1 MDRDPLEA
9 GAVMTAGTI
18 ASAVLVALGWT
29 IPAWVAPAIERATR
43 ELGADAPLV
52 LAVCAQESALG
63 RTRAPL
69 CGAISRAVGTDAV
82 SQAFAAARAFPARAG
97 VRRWRARLVTWRC
110 GWDRQC
116 AAVVGAGYAARVL
129 ALRARIARA
138 GGVP

>member
-1 MDRDPLEA
+1 
-9 GAVMTAGTI
+9 MTAPAI
-18 ASAVLVALGWT
+18 VAAVLAALGWT
-29 IPAWVAPAIERATR
+29 LPVWVAPAISRASR
-43 ELGADAPLV
+43 ELGADVPLV

-69 CGAISRAVGTDAV
+69 CGALGRRVGPDAV
-82 SQAFAAARAFPARAG
+82 SQAYAAARAFPARAG

-138 GGVP
+138 GGVR

>member
-1 MDRDPLEA
+1 
-9 GAVMTAGTI
+9 MTAPAI
-18 ASAVLVALGWT
+18 VAAVLVALGWT
-29 IPAWVAPAIERATR
+29 LPVWVAPAISRASR
-43 ELGADAPLV
+43 ELGADVPLV

-69 CGAISRAVGTDAV
+69 CGALGRRVGPDAV
-82 SQAFAAARAFPARAG
+82 SQAYAVARAFPAGAG

-116 AAVVGAGYAARVL
+116 AAVIGAGYAARVL

-138 GGVP
+138 GGVQ